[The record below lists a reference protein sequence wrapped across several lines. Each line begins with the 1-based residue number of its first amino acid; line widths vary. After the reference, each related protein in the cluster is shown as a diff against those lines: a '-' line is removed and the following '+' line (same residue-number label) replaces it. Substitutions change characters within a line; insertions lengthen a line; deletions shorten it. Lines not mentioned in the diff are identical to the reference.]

1 MTWTQRNL
9 VTNTANVYEY
19 YAVCPVAVS
28 NEAITVNLKIKDNG
42 IIVAFSVTGAD
53 TTAIFDGAGVTGTGS
68 STTPSLSYTTA
79 NSSDFLFGIVGVY
92 SDATTG
98 TVGSGF
104 TIIQQGNIASGSGK
118 AAGTLF
124 TEYEISGAA
133 GSYTVNATIA
143 SSGAW
148 AMIVDAISAPVTAFS
163 TSLTDTNSLT
173 DNSISF
179 LGKYNFLEGLSLAD
193 TISILQKMFL
203 SDAISLVDISAVL
216 KSILGLNLSDSL
228 SATESKLFAGQK
240 IMQLETAILSELK
253 TADISKSYSDNLLLT
268 LSNISEIYKTFSES
282 YNINSLLQLN
292 AVIEKLDSLDLAD
305 LKSVNIFKTYIDNI
319 SLLSS
324 NIIDIHKILIDLY
337 NVNTLLQLNVIIE
350 KSDVATLTD
359 SITFQTVVLIVK
371 TLADSISISDTYK
384 SFISFLIHDSNVILD
399 FIEPINIIKSIT
411 DNIILSEYL
420 SYLLE
425 RLLTDVFQVIDITL
439 PTGTKLLTLTDVI
452 SIIDNFITELTVMR
466 DIVMNILAGY
476 GFPVSNL
483 ARIKSLDTQRTNM
496 CVVIPT
502 NMRVETIGFYS
513 YLVSEDFL
521 VKIYVQDRET
531 YDKWRNT
538 IENQIVADFLKGT
551 LPIVQGQLVLL
562 EVSRL
567 SDTSVEKRGIYSA
580 DYLFTA
586 QYAVT

>member
-1 MTWTQRNL
+1 M
-9 VTNTANVYEY
+9 
-19 YAVCPVAVS
+19 
-28 NEAITVNLKIKDNG
+28 
-42 IIVAFSVTGAD
+42 
-53 TTAIFDGAGVTGTGS
+53 
-68 STTPSLSYTTA
+68 
-79 NSSDFLFGIVGVY
+79 
-92 SDATTG
+92 
-98 TVGSGF
+98 
-104 TIIQQGNIASGSGK
+104 
-118 AAGTLF
+118 
-124 TEYEISGAA
+124 
-133 GSYTVNATIA
+133 
-143 SSGAW
+143 
-148 AMIVDAISAPVTAFS
+148 
-163 TSLTDTNSLT
+163 
-173 DNSISF
+173 
-179 LGKYNFLEGLSLAD
+179 
-193 TISILQKMFL
+193 
-203 SDAISLVDISAVL
+203 
-216 KSILGLNLSDSL
+216 
-228 SATESKLFAGQK
+228 
-240 IMQLETAILSELK
+240 
-253 TADISKSYSDNLLLT
+253 
-268 LSNISEIYKTFSES
+268 
-282 YNINSLLQLN
+282 
-292 AVIEKLDSLDLAD
+292 AD

-359 SITFQTVVLIVK
+359 SIAFQTVVLIVK
-371 TLADSISISDTYK
+371 TLADSISTSDNYK
-384 SFISFLIHDSNVILD
+384 IFINHLMYETTIIIDSIN
-399 FIEPINIIKSIT
+399 PINITKSIT
-411 DNIILSEYL
+411 DNIVLSEYL

-425 RLLTDVFQVIDITL
+425 RLLIDLFQVIDITL
-439 PTGTKLLTLTDVI
+439 PTGTKLLTLIDVI

-466 DIVMNILAGY
+466 DIVMNILARY

-586 QYAVT
+586 QYAVA

>member
-1 MTWTQRNL
+1 MLSSDT
-9 VTNTANVYEY
+9 
-19 YAVCPVAVS
+19 
-28 NEAITVNLKIKDNG
+28 ITVSESG
-42 IIVAFSVTGAD
+42 GTIVSLLVFAVAGAD
-53 TTAIFDGAGVTGTGS
+53 TSTIFDGSGTTATAT
-68 STTPSLSYTTA
+68 STSLSASYTT
-79 NSSDFLFGIVGVY
+79 SLSGDFLFGAFSDNKGGV
-92 SDATTG
+92 TF

-104 TIIQQGNIASGSGK
+104 TLITSNDSNT
-118 AAGTLF
+118 AA
-124 TEYEISGAA
+124 EYEISGAA
-133 GSYTVNATIA
+133 GAYTVSGSFSATGKLA
-143 SSGAW
+143 V
-148 AMIVDAISAPVTAFS
+148 IVDAIPAGSTTTAFS
-163 TSLTDTNSLT
+163 TSLTDINSLT
-173 DNSISF
+173 DNSVSF

-425 RLLTDVFQVIDITL
+425 RLLTDLFQVIDITL

>member
-92 SDATTG
+92 NDATTG

-104 TIIQQGNIASGSGK
+104 TIIQNIASGSAK

-586 QYAVT
+586 QYAVA